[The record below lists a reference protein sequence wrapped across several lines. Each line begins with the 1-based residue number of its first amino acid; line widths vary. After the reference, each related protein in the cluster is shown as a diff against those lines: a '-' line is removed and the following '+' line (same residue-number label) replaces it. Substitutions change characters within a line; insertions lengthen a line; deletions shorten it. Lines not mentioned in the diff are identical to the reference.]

1 MSKENKFVDF
11 MKSQLHRRHFAQ
23 CEHFVVDAPDY
34 PFLVPLKSLK
44 YFCERWYLNITFNY
58 KELIDTLTLGT
69 SSLGYFRC
77 ECI

>member
-1 MSKENKFVDF
+1 MNKENKFVDF

-44 YFCERWYLNITFNY
+44 YFCER
-58 KELIDTLTLGT
+58 
-69 SSLGYFRC
+69 
-77 ECI
+77 